1 MANTPKISDAE
12 WHVMQVL
19 WKQHPATF
27 SEITEELNKKNC
39 TWSPKTIHT
48 LISRLV
54 KKGAIDV
61 IKETKHYQYSPAVT
75 EDEMTNLET
84 ESFINKIYQG
94 SVNLFVSNFLKKQK
108 LSKDEILE
116 LKKILDENMK

>member
-1 MANTPKISDAE
+1 MKNSPKISDAE
-12 WHVMQVL
+12 WRIMQVL
-19 WKQHPATF
+19 WNQHPATF
-27 SEITEELNKKNC
+27 SEIIEGLNENC
-39 TWSPKTIHT
+39 DWSPKTVHT

-61 IKETKHYQYSPAVT
+61 IKEKKNYQYLPAVT
-75 EDEMTNLET
+75 EDEMMNLET

-108 LSKDEILE
+108 LSKDEISE

>member
-1 MANTPKISDAE
+1 MKSSLKISDAE
-12 WHVMQVL
+12 WNVMQVL
-19 WKQHPATF
+19 WNHNPATF
-27 SEITEELNKKNC
+27 SEITEGINEEC
-39 TWSPKTIHT
+39 DWSPKTVHT

-61 IKETKHYQYSPAVT
+61 MKDSKHYKYSPIVT
-75 EDEMTNLET
+75 KDEMMNSET

-94 SVNLFVSNFLKKQK
+94 SVNLFVSNFLKKQQ
-108 LSKDEILE
+108 LNKDEILE